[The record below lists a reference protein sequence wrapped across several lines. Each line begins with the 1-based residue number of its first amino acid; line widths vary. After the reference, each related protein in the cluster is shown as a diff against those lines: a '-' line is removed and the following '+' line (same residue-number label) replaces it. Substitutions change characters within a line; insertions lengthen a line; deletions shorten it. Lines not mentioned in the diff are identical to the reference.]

1 MQQRHASATSKTHK
15 DASKNFIWMLTTVHC
30 VLRLPSAGLFFETL
44 EDKFN
49 CFKAQYNVTR
59 LTF

>member
-1 MQQRHASATSKTHK
+1 MQRHASATSKTHK

-30 VLRLPSAGLFFETL
+30 VLRLPSAGLFFATL

-49 CFKAQYNVTR
+49 CFKAQYNVT
-59 LTF
+59 